1 MSRSCFWDSYW
12 GHVGQLLA
20 NFFAWPRR
28 QSQNALRKITRPS
41 VLVIVILST
50 TASTMSYLTDPVFVF
65 NLQFY
70 FNSTHAVSPR
80 FIQSPLERVV
90 SVPRIRSPSSDMM
103 DLTVMRKNIFPGL
116 VMTMMITVMAGRAS
130 MRIPW
135 TDRDLGTSRPV
146 LSE

>member
-1 MSRSCFWDSYW
+1 
-12 GHVGQLLA
+12 
-20 NFFAWPRR
+20 
-28 QSQNALRKITRPS
+28 
-41 VLVIVILST
+41 
-50 TASTMSYLTDPVFVF
+50 MSYLTDPVFVF

-70 FNSTHAVSPR
+70 FNSTHIVFPR

-90 SVPRIRSPSSDMM
+90 FVPRIRSPSSDMM
-103 DLTVMRKNIFPGL
+103 DLTVTRKNIFPGL

-135 TDRDLGTSRPV
+135 TDRGLGTSRPV

>member
-1 MSRSCFWDSYW
+1 MCPAVVSGIVTGDTLDSCWPIFC
-12 GHVGQLLA
+12 LA
-20 NFFAWPRR
+20 LG
-28 QSQNALRKITRPS
+28 QSQNSLRNITRPS
-41 VLVIVILST
+41 VLVIFILST
-50 TASTMSYLTDPVFVF
+50 TASTMSYLTDPVFVV

-70 FNSTHAVSPR
+70 FNSTHTVSPR

-135 TDRDLGTSRPV
+135 TDRGLGTSRPV